1 MALPGKPPTPADFVG
16 KAEANKKFGLA
27 MISTHP
33 TSAGWALT
41 ALFYSA
47 VHFSE
52 AYFLKISK
60 RIDNHIERFD
70 AIKNDPLLKGIYGRY
85 MHLYDY
91 SYNARYTLRVH
102 GKSDV
107 DKAKPS
113 LEAVEQHFKSLL

>member
-1 MALPGKPPTPADFVG
+1 MPAKPPTPADHLG
-16 KAEANKKFGLA
+16 KAEQNKKFGLG

-52 AYFLKISK
+52 AYFLKIAK
-60 RIDNHIERFD
+60 RITNHQDRFD
-70 AIKNDPLLKGIYGRY
+70 AIRSDPTLRRIYGQY

-91 SYNARYTLRVH
+91 SYNARYTLKVH
-102 GKSDV
+102 GKADV
-107 DKAKPS
+107 EKAKPS